1 MIQIGK
7 EQNLEVLR
15 MTSVGAYLGEA
26 RDPLAVFSRTS
37 SGNNSSLTERTD
49 ILLPKNEI
57 NSALNIGDTIRA
69 FVYLDSEDRPIA
81 TLRPPMLTIGSFAV
95 LTVKDVNKVGAFLDW
110 GLAKDLFLPYREQT
124 SKVEVGD
131 RVLVSLYTDKSKRL
145 CATMKLYKL
154 LHTDSDYQRS
164 DWVDGTVYELS
175 DEFGAFVAV
184 DDLYSGMIPK
194 RELMRPVKV
203 GESLRLRIS
212 KVLEDGK
219 LELSMREPGYLQL
232 GPDCDAIY
240 NKLKASETGFLPFHD
255 KSDSDIIKSEFNMS
269 KNSFKRA
276 IGHLMKD
283 GLINILDN
291 GIELR
296 DRL

>member
-1 MIQIGK
+1 MIQLGK

-15 MTSVGAYLGEA
+15 MTSVGAYLGEG
-26 RDPLAVFSRTS
+26 RDPLAVFARS
-37 SGNNSSLTERTD
+37 SEGNISSITDRTD

-57 NSALNIGDTIRA
+57 KSELNIGDTIRV

-81 TLRPPMLTIGSFAV
+81 TLKAPMLTIGSFAV
-95 LTVKDVNKVGAFLDW
+95 LTVKDVNKVGAFLNW

-175 DEFGAFVAV
+175 DEYGAFVAV
-184 DDLYSGMIPK
+184 DNRFSGMIPK

-212 KVLEDGK
+212 KVHQDGK

-232 GPDCDAIY
+232 GPDCEIIF
-240 NKLKASETGFLPFHD
+240 NRLKASESGFLPFHD
-255 KSDSDIIKSEFNMS
+255 RSDANIIKSEFNMS

-283 GLINILDN
+283 GLINIRED
-291 GIELR
+291 GIELLER
-296 DRL
+296 M